1 MSSSEQARN
10 LLVAF
15 LLSLGVLFLFQKL
28 FPPSPPETSSQTL
41 TREDTLTSPAPSS
54 AEAPVLGGVAPSSGS
69 PLQPWIQ
76 VQTGQALLTF
86 SPSGDL
92 IRYTLTTYRERSGEH
107 LMLNRPDRP
116 LLAWDAGDLRIQT
129 PLPETVFTGGTP
141 LRFHL
146 VDTTGTPVGSLTVI
160 PRDSFQ
166 VIFEVTTPRPL
177 TLRMPGG
184 LRPSEPNLKDEAG
197 HQKLVVMTEDK
208 LITLKRKAL
217 QKGYAKALDDVLWWA
232 LRTKFFAAAMVLRDG
247 AWDRLEARATEDTAL
262 AVDITVS
269 IPAGTHRLLAYLGPI
284 EPRALA
290 SVGYGLEKLFDYGN
304 VLIAPFTRLILWAFS
319 ALHQVIPN
327 YGWVIVVFAL
337 LMKLIFAPLTFRS
350 VVAMK
355 KMQDLQ
361 PRLKA
366 LQKKYA
372 DDPQRLN
379 QEVMKLYR
387 QAGVNPLSG
396 CLPLL
401 LQLPVFYGLYRVLRD
416 WIELRNAPFVLW
428 IQDLSLRDPYYVL
441 PVLMGVVSAANAWI
455 SSKDNPQGR
464 QIGVMMSL
472 VFTFVFLNFPAGI
485 VLYWMVY
492 NVFSA
497 VEQAVIRRMYASKE
511 G

>member
-1 MSSSEQARN
+1 MQGVDTRN

-15 LLSLGVLFLFQKL
+15 LLSVGVLFVFQKL
-28 FPPSPPETSSQTL
+28 FPPPKPAQNSTTI
-41 TREDTLTSPAPSS
+41 TGDTLVSQDAQTATPTPSLGEVSPSPSES
-54 AEAPVLGGVAPSSGS
+54 LPP
-69 PLQPWIQ
+69 PWIQ
-76 VQTGQALLTF
+76 VQTSHALLTF
-86 SPSGDL
+86 SASGDL
-92 IRYTLTTYRERSGEH
+92 LRYTLTTYKERTGQ
-107 LMLNRPDRP
+107 P
-116 LLAWDAGDLRIQT
+116 LLLNPPNAPLFTWNFPNLHIQSA
-129 PLPETVFTGGTP
+129 LPETVLASATP
-141 LRFHL
+141 LRFYI
-146 VDTTGTPVGSLTVI
+146 VDTTNTTVGSLTVI
-160 PRDSFQ
+160 PKDSFQ
-166 VIFEVTTPRPL
+166 IVVDIVTPVPGTLQIPR
-177 TLRMPGG
+177 G
-184 LRPSEPNLKDEAG
+184 LHPSEPSLEIEGKY
-197 HQKLVVMTEDK
+197 QKLVVMTRHK
-208 LITLKRKAL
+208 VHTLSRKKL

-232 LRTKFFAAAMVLRDG
+232 LRSKFFAGGWILEKG
-247 AWDRLEARATEDTAL
+247 SWERLQAQSLNDSTL
-262 AVDITVS
+262 GVKIS
-269 IPAGTHRLLAYLGPI
+269 FSFPPGSHRFIGYFGPI
-284 EPRALA
+284 EPRVLK
-290 SVGYGLEKLFDYGN
+290 SVGYGIDRLFDYGN
-304 VLIAPFTRLILWAFS
+304 ALIAPFTRLILWGFTT
-319 ALHQVIPN
+319 LHHVIPN

-337 LMKLIFAPLTFRS
+337 FMKLVFAPLTFRG

-355 KMQDLQ
+355 KMQELQ

-401 LQLPVFYGLYRVLRD
+401 FQLPVFYGLYRVLQG
-416 WIELRNAPFVLW
+416 WIELRSAPFMLW

-441 PVLMGVVSAANAWI
+441 PILMGLVSAANAWI

-492 NVFSA
+492 NIFSA
-497 VEQAVIRRMYASKE
+497 VEQAVIRRLYTSKE